1 MEISEFLER
10 SSTEELTVQKAVVES
25 LAADKAEQDE
35 RIGTLQ
41 AENNLLRGEI
51 SGLKQQI
58 GELKKSL
65 TKVGD
70 LLSANAEG
78 ETSSKI
84 ALLDRNY
91 EIDDRFI
98 GETRDHV
105 LEVIKEARDAAEKEG
120 RIRRAQVLEGVLVA
134 NEPSGNLLKRRQAL
148 QKLFNDNGNILTG
161 LVIEQLEKDGI
172 SHKNGETYLL
182 PVEIIKRTY

>member
-1 MEISEFLER
+1 M
-10 SSTEELTVQKAVVES
+10 
-25 LAADKAEQDE
+25 
-35 RIGTLQ
+35 
-41 AENNLLRGEI
+41 
-51 SGLKQQI
+51 
-58 GELKKSL
+58 
-65 TKVGD
+65 
-70 LLSANAEG
+70 
-78 ETSSKI
+78 
-84 ALLDRNY
+84 
-91 EIDDRFI
+91 
-98 GETRDHV
+98 